1 MEARPACRPKQLLV
15 AVPAPDASEPLQP
28 EITLKLDKPL
38 AGSPGLNQEFHWEG
52 VPTAFTKSP
61 FMFTMDAE
69 VAKIEG
75 LAVRPCT
82 ERPASGAVTKK
93 NR

>member
-1 MEARPACRPKQLLV
+1 MPV
-15 AVPAPDASEPLQP
+15 PDASEPLQP

-52 VPTAFTKSP
+52 VATAFTKSP
-61 FMFTMDAE
+61 FMLTMDAE
-69 VAKIEG
+69 LAKIEG
-75 LAVRPCT
+75 LAVAPCT
-82 ERPASGAVTKK
+82 VSPASGVAKK

>member
-1 MEARPACRPKQLLV
+1 
-15 AVPAPDASEPLQP
+15 VPVPDASEPLQP

-52 VPTAFTKSP
+52 ASTAFTKSP
-61 FMFTMDAE
+61 FMLTMDAE
-69 VAKIEG
+69 VGKIVG
-75 LAVRPCT
+75 LAVAPST
-82 ERPASGAVTKK
+82 ERPASGALTKKKK